1 MQIPL
6 EVIGLSK
13 IYNNKDAVKDISFK
27 VNKNEIIG
35 ILGPN
40 GCGKTTTIGMILG
53 LLKPSNGKVLIN
65 GIEIEKKRVDL
76 LNHLNFISP
85 YIELPK
91 KLTVKQNL
99 EVYGRLYDVKNLKK
113 KIEMLSEKL
122 RLSEII
128 NKLTG
133 ELSSGQ
139 KNRVSLAKSII
150 NNPAVLLL
158 DEPTASL
165 DPETGDFVRSFL
177 ESYQKEN
184 KASILL
190 ASHNMSE
197 VERLCSSVL
206 MMNKGSIVDSGK
218 PEQLIKKHGRK
229 NMEEVFLK
237 ITRER
242 IWILIKC
249 MVFF

>member
-1 MQIPL
+1 MTSPL
-6 EVIGLSK
+6 EVFRLTKNYESK
-13 IYNNKDAVKDISFK
+13 KAVKNISFK
-27 VNKNEIIG
+27 VNKNQIMG

-53 LLKPSNGKVLIN
+53 LLKPSSGKVLIN
-65 GIEIEKKRVDL
+65 GIEIENRRVEL
-76 LNHLNFISP
+76 LNNINFISP

-91 KLTVKQNL
+91 KLTVRQNL
-99 EVYGRLYDVKNLKK
+99 EVYGRLYDVKNLKI
-113 KIEMLSEKL
+113 KIESISEKL
-122 RLSEII
+122 RLNTIL
-128 NKLTG
+128 NKITG

-150 NNPAVLLL
+150 NDPSVLLL

-177 ESYQKEN
+177 EDYQKEK

-190 ASHNMSE
+190 ASHNMTE
-197 VERLCSSVL
+197 VERLCSFVL
-206 MMNKGSIVDSGK
+206 MMNDGIIIDKGSPND
-218 PEQLIKKHGRK
+218 LIIKHGRK

-237 ITRER
+237 LNREK
-242 IWILIKC
+242 I
-249 MVFF
+249 

>member
-1 MQIPL
+1 MPAVCASLIYFTLYQSIL
-6 EVIGLSK
+6 LSTAL
-13 IYNNKDAVKDISFK
+13 NQ
-27 VNKNEIIG
+27 NEIIG

-53 LLKPSNGKVLIN
+53 LLKPTKGKVLIN
-65 GIEIEKKRVDL
+65 GIEIESRRVDL
-76 LNHLNFISP
+76 LNELNFISP

-99 EVYGRLYDVKNLKK
+99 EVYGRLYDVKKLKI
-113 KIEMLSEKL
+113 KIDYLCEKL
-122 RLSEII
+122 RLNEFI
-128 NKLTG
+128 NKITG

-150 NNPAVLLL
+150 NDPTVLLL

-177 ESYQKEN
+177 EEYQREK
-184 KASILL
+184 KTSILL

-206 MMNKGSIVDSGK
+206 MMNKGTIIDQGTPS
-218 PEQLIKKHGRK
+218 QLINKHGRK

-237 ITRER
+237 LTRET
-242 IWILIKC
+242 
-249 MVFF
+249 V

>member
-1 MQIPL
+1 MNIPL
-6 EVIGLSK
+6 EIIDLSK
-13 IYNNKDAVKDISFK
+13 TYDLKEAVRNISFK
-27 VNKNEIIG
+27 VNENEIIG

-53 LLKPSNGKVLIN
+53 LLKPTKGKVLIN
-65 GIEIEKKRVDL
+65 GIEIEKQRVEL
-76 LNHLNFISP
+76 LNELNFISP

-99 EVYGRLYDVKNLKK
+99 EVYGRLYDVKKLGI
-113 KIEMLSEKL
+113 KIDYLCEKL
-122 RLSEII
+122 RLNEFI
-128 NKLTG
+128 NKITG

-150 NNPAVLLL
+150 NDPSVLLL

-177 ESYQKEN
+177 EEYQKE
-184 KASILL
+184 KKTSILL
-190 ASHNMSE
+190 ASHNMAE

-206 MMNKGSIVDSGK
+206 MMNKGSIIDQGT
-218 PEQLIKKHGRK
+218 PGELIKKHGRR

-237 ITRER
+237 LTRD
-242 IWILIKC
+242 LI
-249 MVFF
+249 

>member
-1 MQIPL
+1 MPIPL
-6 EVIGLSK
+6 EIIDLSK
-13 IYNNKDAVKDISFK
+13 TYDSKEAVRNISFK

-53 LLKPSNGKVLIN
+53 LLKPSKGKVLIN

-76 LNHLNFISP
+76 LGQLNFISP

-99 EVYGRLYDVKNLKK
+99 EVYGRLYDIKQLNK
-113 KIEMLSEKL
+113 KIEELSDKL
-122 RLSEII
+122 RLNEII
-128 NKLTG
+128 NKITG

-139 KNRVSLAKSII
+139 KNRISLAKSII
-150 NNPAVLLL
+150 NDPEVLLL

-165 DPETGDFVRSFL
+165 DPETADFVRSFL
-177 ESYQKEN
+177 ENYQKEK

-190 ASHNMSE
+190 ASHNMNE
-197 VERLCSSVL
+197 VERLCSSVF
-206 MMNKGSIVDSGK
+206 MMNKGSIVDQGS
-218 PEQLIKKHGRK
+218 PDELIKKHGRK

-237 ITRER
+237 LTREK
-242 IWILIKC
+242 I
-249 MVFF
+249 